1 MTHKKAFNM
10 ASALR
15 ASFLAALL
23 VIGTDA
29 MGKGKGKSS
38 RDDDKPAEIH
48 PFRYEKSLTSKIV
61 ESASNEENKVKFPLE
76 EEDVT
81 FLRDKTDSVSVL
93 LLDEGDICSIKD
105 LDLEI
110 KMGKILENF
119 EDIDKPWTGGKLYPV
134 THPEDKKD
142 FWQEFEYVVNV
153 QKLRKTKQQNPC
165 TADPLVSKKVMPQM
179 TELWKGFDI
188 NDVAEAVNDE
198 FPGIY
203 HNQMI
208 AAWVAD
214 KVHPLKFDENSIPKT
229 GMADFL
235 RTTVMLTDMIGY
247 AVRVV
252 GQCNFSLK
260 WKEGRA
266 RPEEVAWKIYQN
278 HPDVKSYRK
287 QYEDLIK
294 DIKKIYESEPKDAT
308 NFTAYEVGSPK
319 HPSWPAMHSAAS
331 ASAFW
336 LSIVLDKKD
345 KAYDDRICEA
355 RMLDYSVSYARTVAG
370 VHYRDDN
377 IAGLMIGQ
385 EILAETL
392 PTYLELVYG
401 DRKNENA
408 VKEYVEGLISAD
420 REKDRDERV
429 LFTDWANFET
439 SDCYKEERFETVPAA
454 KPLTCFDKRT
464 IPGAASGETTGE
476 TSSSSADRRGDE
488 L

>member
-1 MTHKKAFNM
+1 
-10 ASALR
+10 
-15 ASFLAALL
+15 
-23 VIGTDA
+23 
-29 MGKGKGKSS
+29 
-38 RDDDKPAEIH
+38 
-48 PFRYEKSLTSKIV
+48 
-61 ESASNEENKVKFPLE
+61 
-76 EEDVT
+76 
-81 FLRDKTDSVSVL
+81 
-93 LLDEGDICSIKD
+93 
-105 LDLEI
+105 
-110 KMGKILENF
+110 
-119 EDIDKPWTGGKLYPV
+119 
-134 THPEDKKD
+134 
-142 FWQEFEYVVNV
+142 
-153 QKLRKTKQQNPC
+153 
-165 TADPLVSKKVMPQM
+165 
-179 TELWKGFDI
+179 
-188 NDVAEAVNDE
+188 
-198 FPGIY
+198 
-203 HNQMI
+203 
-208 AAWVAD
+208 
-214 KVHPLKFDENSIPKT
+214 
-229 GMADFL
+229 
-235 RTTVMLTDMIGY
+235 MIGY

-260 WKEGRA
+260 WEEGRA
-266 RPEEVAWKIYQN
+266 RPEEVAWKIYKDN
-278 HPDVKSYRK
+278 LDVPQEYREK
-287 QYEDLIK
+287 DEDPIE
-294 DIKKIYESEPKDAT
+294 DSIDFIYGSKPKDAT
-308 NFTAYEVGSPK
+308 DFTAYEVGSPK

-439 SDCYKEERFETVPAA
+439 SDCYKEERFKTVPAA

-464 IPGAASGETTGE
+464 IPDAASGETTGE